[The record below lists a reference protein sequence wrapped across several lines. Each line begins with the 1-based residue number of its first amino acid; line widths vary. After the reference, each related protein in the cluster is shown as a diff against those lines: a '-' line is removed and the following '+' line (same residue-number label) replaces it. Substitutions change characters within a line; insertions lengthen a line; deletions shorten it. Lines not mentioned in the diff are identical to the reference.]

1 MKETKGITLIALI
14 ITIIL
19 MLILTGTT
27 VQVVINSNLFDIAK
41 DAGEQMKEEY
51 EKEKNGPDITING
64 VPMDEW
70 IQSQCEHEWGE
81 WNIIKEPTY
90 TQAGERNRTCKK
102 CGLKQ
107 TEYPSMLVCDKH
119 TYSDEDW
126 IIDKVPTCIEIG
138 KKHVICTKCG
148 TEIVEEIAIDKVNGH
163 NYVNRVC
170 TLCGNNINTAPTLS
184 VSTSNITTTTAN
196 IMASSTDADYDALS
210 ATLVINGKTYTSSGA
225 IGTTITPLWQITGLN
240 PNTIY
245 SYTVTVTDGYETVTK
260 TGRIT
265 TLKVNTA
272 PVITINEDDKSGKT
286 TTQFR
291 IKLGAEDSNGDQL
304 TFTLYYSTTENGT
317 YTEVK
322 GDPINSGGTKTIA
335 VSSTGF
341 KEYTTIW
348 WYVTLTDGTHTVTS
362 EKQSLK
368 TYCSGT
374 GSTCY
379 SATLCTANRTTST
392 CSMCQGSRQCNA
404 SVTYSYRA
412 RAVLSYDSTCSFC
425 GSATIKNETAVARL
439 SITCPNHGETTM
451 IGCYDNGCNSQV
463 SSHYT
468 NNKGCSQSCSA
479 CWGAGTTTS
488 YGTCSTHSTS
498 GQHYYCNKHTQ
509 TYVGTS
515 SAHTYCSHGYISQH
529 DN

>member
-225 IGTTITPLWQITGLN
+225 IGTTITPLWQITGLS
-240 PNTIY
+240 PLTTY
-245 SYTVTVTDGYETVTK
+245 EYTVTVTDGYETVTK
-260 TGRIT
+260 TGSIT
-265 TLKVNTA
+265 TLACTHNYVGSICSVCGDKKPLADDIDYTGYYADIDGDPTTVEGVIAYVIPYNISECYEYYYISDESYTDDFGTM
-272 PVITINEDDKSGKT
+272 PVISYIDDS
-286 TTQFR
+286 
-291 IKLGAEDSNGDQL
+291 
-304 TFTLYYSTTENGT
+304 
-317 YTEVK
+317 
-322 GDPINSGGTKTIA
+322 
-335 VSSTGF
+335 
-341 KEYTTIW
+341 YTTSIYNSPFYVLALDDFSYNGYDTFY
-348 WYVTLTDGTHTVTS
+348 WYYEYPEINLGYNTIDYYYGFELTDYMMEEYEYREDYVERDIWS
-362 EKQSLK
+362 CIEEKWQEGWFVPADFEWRYFVDNLFN
-368 TYCSGT
+368 
-374 GSTCY
+374 GSWSSYSPCGLSQCY
-379 SATLCTANRTTST
+379 WTST
-392 CSMCQGSRQCNA
+392 NGEDHQGFSRRM
-404 SVTYSYRA
+404 V
-412 RAVLSYDSTCSFC
+412 F
-425 GSATIKNETAVARL
+425 
-439 SITCPNHGETTM
+439 
-451 IGCYDNGCNSQV
+451 
-463 SSHYT
+463 
-468 NNKGCSQSCSA
+468 
-479 CWGAGTTTS
+479 
-488 YGTCSTHSTS
+488 
-498 GQHYYCNKHTQ
+498 
-509 TYVGTS
+509 
-515 SAHTYCSHGYISQH
+515 
-529 DN
+529 

>member
-1 MKETKGITLIALI
+1 MCNWSNHSGCSPTGYPTNGRHRCTTCLGYGTITTTSSCSHGLSYSHYYCSTHNYVGTSQSH
-14 ITIIL
+14 TISTTSECEHTFGNWVTTVPATCKA
-19 MLILTGTT
+19 TGTKT
-27 VQVVINSNLFDIAK
+27 
-41 DAGEQMKEEY
+41 
-51 EKEKNGPDITING
+51 
-64 VPMDEW
+64 
-70 IQSQCEHEWGE
+70 
-81 WNIIKEPTY
+81 
-90 TQAGERNRTCKK
+90 RT
-102 CGLKQ
+102 
-107 TEYPSMLVCDKH
+107 
-119 TYSDEDW
+119 
-126 IIDKVPTCIEIG
+126 
-138 KKHVICTKCG
+138 CTKCG
-148 TEIVEEIAIDKVNGH
+148 AIETTSKAKLPIHAYGAWETTTPATCIATGTKTKTCTGCGVTATQEIPIDTTNGH

-291 IKLGAEDSNGDQL
+291 IKLGATDSNGDKL

-322 GDPINSGGTKTIA
+322 GDPIKSGGTKTVA

-463 SSHYT
+463 SSHYI
-468 NNKGCSQSCSA
+468 NNKGCTQLCSI
-479 CWGAGTTTS
+479 CYGSGTITS
-488 YGTCSTHSTS
+488 YGTCSTHSRS
-498 GQHYYCNKHTQ
+498 GTHYYCTRHTQ

-515 SAHTYCSHGYISQH
+515 SAHTYCSHGYVSQH